1 MEKLTIAL
9 DIGSGATKLV
19 AGYFLDQQP
28 IVVDA
33 LSALVPDQLVEG
45 RLTDIDATAAVV
57 RKLIAQLEK
66 NLNQKITSVVASLP
80 VHGLEIYS
88 ATKTTNII
96 SQQGIIA
103 PMDLKNL
110 QNLFRKESIDEA
122 HVQIG
127 LVPESFELEGDR
139 SYDVPPLNEV
149 SDSITL
155 TADIHF
161 LDKTVQADFQEVL
174 RRAELKVRQ
183 FAVDSHA
190 LAEIL
195 SSRDNIPNEYVIVDI
210 GANHTSL
217 SFVANRRLFAA
228 THFDVGT
235 RALTEAIQSKL
246 GIPFE
251 EALRLHEQYGYDA
264 RENFFDGIVHQSI
277 NDPQG
282 QAVIHQSDLN
292 RVIAA
297 FVETWHAEAWRY
309 LDLLKQEVAP
319 TLTIT
324 NIPWV
329 IMGAGRKLKG
339 FLPLLQAQ
347 GPLPACLWPRL
358 PILGARSPAY
368 ATALGLIAIAHKYAA
383 MHEEMPSPVTTVE
396 RVKTTKGKTSYNA
409 YEDEL

>member
-33 LSALVPDQLVEG
+33 LSVPVPVQLIDG
-45 RLTDIDATAAVV
+45 RLADIDNTASVI

-80 VHGLEIYS
+80 VHGLQIYS

-96 SQQGIIA
+96 SQQGLIA

-110 QNLFRKESIDEA
+110 QNLFRKEGIDEA

-139 SYDVPPLNEV
+139 SFDTPPLNEV

-161 LDKTVQADFQEVL
+161 LDKAVHADYLEAL
-174 RRAELKVRQ
+174 RRAEVKVRH

-190 LAEIL
+190 IAEL
-195 SSRDNIPNEYVIVDI
+195 LTTQDDIPNEYVIVDV
-210 GANHTSL
+210 GTNHTSL

-228 THFDVGT
+228 THFDLGA
-235 RALTEAIQSKL
+235 RALTEKIETEL
-246 GIPFE
+246 GIPYE
-251 EALRLHEQYGYDA
+251 EALRLHEQFGYDA
-264 RENFFDGIVHQSI
+264 RENFFDGIVYQSV

-282 QAVIHQSDLN
+282 QALIHQSDLN

-297 FVETWHAEAWRY
+297 FVESWSAEAWRY

-319 TLTIT
+319 SIAIM

-347 GPLPACLWPRL
+347 GPLPSCLWPRL

-368 ATALGLIAIAHKYAA
+368 APALGLIVIAHKYAA
-383 MHEEMPSPVTTVE
+383 MHEETPIPVASLE
-396 RVKTTKGKTSYNA
+396 RVKSAKGKTSYSA

>member
-1 MEKLTIAL
+1 MEKLTFAL
-9 DIGSGATKLV
+9 DIGSGTTKLV
-19 AGYFLDQQP
+19 AGYVLDHQP

-33 LSALVPDQLVEG
+33 LSALVPAQLVEG
-45 RLTDIDATAAVV
+45 RLTDIDSSAAVI
-57 RKLIAQLEK
+57 RKLVTQLEK
-66 NLNQKITSVVASLP
+66 NLNQKVTSLIVALP
-80 VHGLEIYS
+80 VHGLQIYS

-110 QNLFRKESIDEA
+110 QNLFRKEGIDEA

-139 SYDVPPLNEV
+139 SYEVPPLGEV
-149 SDSITL
+149 SDSITM

-161 LDKTVQADFQEVL
+161 LDKTVHGDYLELL
-174 RRAELKVRQ
+174 RRAEVKVRQ
-183 FAVDSHA
+183 LAVDGQA
-190 LAEIL
+190 LSELL
-195 SSRDNIPNEYVIVDI
+195 STQENIPEEYVIVDI

-217 SFVANRRLFAA
+217 SFVAKRRLFAA
-228 THFDVGT
+228 THFDIGA
-235 RALTEAIQSKL
+235 RQLTEAIQTQL
-246 GIPFE
+246 GIPPE
-251 EALRLHEQYGYDA
+251 EALRLQEIFGYDA
-264 RENFFDGIVHQSI
+264 RENYFDGIVYQSV

-282 QAVIHQSDLN
+282 EAVVHQSDLN
-292 RVIAA
+292 RIIAG
-297 FVETWHAEAWRY
+297 FIETWHAETMRY

-319 TLTIT
+319 SLAI
-324 NIPWV
+324 NSIPWA

-347 GPLPACLWPRL
+347 GPLPECFWPRL

-368 ATALGLIAIAHKYAA
+368 ATALGLIAIADKYAA
-383 MHEEMPSPVTTVE
+383 MHEEMPTPVANVE
-396 RVKTTKGKTSYNA
+396 RVKSNKGKNSYNA